1 MSKLKDALSLF
12 CKRSIVNDANDKND
26 IHEICRKNIAMIH
39 STHRILSPYHSYIA
53 GCFIVFFFLRFAF
66 CFFSLLLW
74 VKIGLRR
81 LLSGVTTFDFF
92 DEACRL

>member
-12 CKRSIVNDANDKND
+12 CKRSIVNSTNDKND
-26 IHEICRKNIAMIH
+26 IHEICRKNIEMIQ
-39 STHRILSPYHSYIA
+39 SYHRILSPYHSYIA

-66 CFFSLLLW
+66 CFFFLLLL

-92 DEACRL
+92 DEAC

>member
-26 IHEICRKNIAMIH
+26 IHEISRKNIAMIH

-66 CFFSLLLW
+66 CFFLPLVISENRPQKASEW
-74 VKIGLRR
+74 GNDIR
-81 LLSGVTTFDFF
+81 FF
-92 DEACRL
+92 